1 MPAVKTGMTPP
12 PMPGMPAPMQP
23 MGGMPP
29 AQNPFA
35 PMPPMP
41 LAGMPPPPVPPM
53 PQGQPMPQTAQG
65 QSMMGSTAGRRRRF
79 GDALEGMLGR
89 NQGIG
94 AAAQG
99 GGSFAPAQMVPRQQM
114 VAPGTPMMR
123 TPTPRPMADGG
134 IVQYMQNAGEVL
146 SNEELEDIFTQ
157 DTSWVD
163 SDYGYNPSSPRAPN
177 MREVMETISGRTVED
192 IYSTGEDY
200 GDLVNQAVDF
210 LYGSYGFANRF
221 RPNQSSSSGD
231 SGGGSGAVS
240 SGGGSD
246 QIAEISQGADQVSG
260 QGSGQMVGDIGSS
273 AGSN

>member
-41 LAGMPPPPVPPM
+41 LAGSPQPPMPMPPM
-53 PQGQPMPQTAQG
+53 PQGQFVPPTAQG
-65 QSMMGSTAGRRRRF
+65 QPMQVSTAGRRRRF

-99 GGSFAPAQMVPRQQM
+99 GRSFAPAQMVPRQQM

-134 IVQYMQNAGEVL
+134 IVR
-146 SNEELEDIFTQ
+146 
-157 DTSWVD
+157 
-163 SDYGYNPSSPRAPN
+163 GYDA
-177 MREVMETISGRTVED
+177 
-192 IYSTGEDY
+192 
-200 GDLVNQAVDF
+200 
-210 LYGSYGFANRF
+210 
-221 RPNQSSSSGD
+221 
-231 SGGGSGAVS
+231 GGGVESIS
-240 SGGGSD
+240 SGGIGPDAYIGIPLKRSPIESNRSNANGSTVRNPRSID
-246 QIAEISQGADQVSG
+246 ASRPEPSG
-260 QGSGQMVGDIGSS
+260 IPD
-273 AGSN
+273 